1 MSFAVAL
8 GLVADEFLPEPPN
21 RFHPVAWFGT
31 AMLGYE
37 KGFYR
42 DSRAAGVSHA
52 LTGTA
57 LGLAAGFAL
66 RRAIGRR
73 AATFVAVT
81 VATGGQML
89 REVAERIGE
98 ATDLDG
104 ARRLLPSL
112 VGRDPSQLDASE
124 IARAAIESVAEN
136 TVDAAIASAFWG
148 VVGGAP
154 AVLAHRAINTMDA
167 MVGHHNSRYE
177 NYGWASARLDDLAA
191 WLPARLTALLVAVVT
206 PGRRKKITHA
216 VRNDAPEHPSPN
228 SGVSE
233 AAFAAALDLK
243 LGGTNRYGDTI
254 EHRVILHPTGQ
265 LPTLADI
272 AKTNQLSRRITALA
286 AALSAVVSLFRHQ
299 TKTGDEICLT
309 RITIRDTKL
318 SRESVTSRWANGS
331 ASSFKR
337 TNFFRGR

>member
-1 MSFAVAL
+1 VSVAVAL

-31 AMLGYE
+31 AMLAYE
-37 KGFYR
+37 KRFYR
-42 DSRAAGVSHA
+42 DTRAAGVAHA

-57 LGLAAGFAL
+57 LGLAAGFVL
-66 RRAIGRR
+66 RRAIGRP
-73 AATFVAVT
+73 AATFVAVS

-89 REVAERIGE
+89 RDVAGRIGQAADLE
-98 ATDLDG
+98 A

-112 VGRDPSQLDASE
+112 VGRDPSQLDTSE

-136 TVDAAIASAFWG
+136 TVDAAIATAFWG

-167 MVGHHNSRYE
+167 MVGHHNDRYE
-177 NYGWASARLDDLAA
+177 DYGWASARIDDLAA
-191 WLPARLTALLVAVVT
+191 WIPARLTAMLVMLVT
-206 PGRRKKITHA
+206 PGRYRQITQA

-243 LGGTNRYGDTI
+243 LGGTNRYGETI
-254 EHRVILHPTGQ
+254 EHRVILYPTGHAPS
-265 LPTLADI
+265 LVDI
-272 AKTNQLSRRITALA
+272 ARTNQLSRRITALA
-286 AALSAVVSLFRHQ
+286 AVLSVIVSLFRHNLQ
-299 TKTGDEICLT
+299 RYD
-309 RITIRDTKL
+309 D
-318 SRESVTSRWANGS
+318 S
-331 ASSFKR
+331 
-337 TNFFRGR
+337 

>member
-1 MSFAVAL
+1 VSIAVAL

-37 KGFYR
+37 KRFYR
-42 DSRAAGVSHA
+42 DTRAAGVAHA
-52 LTGTA
+52 LIGTA
-57 LGLAAGFAL
+57 LGLAGGLVL
-66 RRAIGRR
+66 RRAIGRP
-73 AATFVAVT
+73 AATFVAVSI
-81 VATGGQML
+81 ATGGRML
-89 REVAERIGE
+89 REVAGRIGA
-98 ATDLDG
+98 ATDMDE

-136 TVDAAIASAFWG
+136 TVDAAICSAFWG

-167 MVGHHNSRYE
+167 MVGHHSDRYE
-177 NYGWASARLDDLAA
+177 SYGWASARLDDLAA
-191 WLPARLTALLVAVVT
+191 WFPARLSSLLAALVT
-206 PGRRKKITHA
+206 PGRWRQIAQA
-216 VRNDAPEHPSPN
+216 VRNDAPAHPSPN

-265 LPTLADI
+265 SPSLADV

-286 AALSAVVSLFRHQ
+286 AALSAAVSLLR
-299 TKTGDEICLT
+299 
-309 RITIRDTKL
+309 
-318 SRESVTSRWANGS
+318 SRRNRPIESA
-331 ASSFKR
+331 
-337 TNFFRGR
+337 

>member
-1 MSFAVAL
+1 MSVAVAL

-37 KGFYR
+37 RRFYR
-42 DSRAAGVSHA
+42 DTRAAGVAHA
-52 LTGTA
+52 FTGTA

-66 RRAIGRR
+66 RRAVGRP
-73 AATFVAVT
+73 AATFVAIS

-89 REVAERIGE
+89 RAVAGRIGT
-98 ATDLDG
+98 ATDLDQ

-112 VGRDPSQLDASE
+112 VGRDPRDLAASE

-167 MVGHHNSRYE
+167 MVGHHDSRYE
-177 NYGWASARLDDLAA
+177 NYGWASARLDDIAA
-191 WLPARLTALLVAVVT
+191 WLPARITALLVVLVT
-206 PGRRKKITHA
+206 PSRWRPIAHA
-216 VRNDAPEHPSPN
+216 VRDDAPQHPSPN

-233 AAFAAALDLK
+233 AAFAAALDLT
-243 LGGTNRYGDTI
+243 LGGSNRYGDTI
-254 EHRVILHPTGQ
+254 EHRVILHSTGQ
-265 LPTLADI
+265 TPALADI
-272 AKTNQLSRRITALA
+272 AKANRLSRRITALA
-286 AALSAVVSLFRHQ
+286 AALS
-299 TKTGDEICLT
+299 
-309 RITIRDTKL
+309 
-318 SRESVTSRWANGS
+318 VTLA
-331 ASSFKR
+331 
-337 TNFFRGR
+337 

>member
-1 MSFAVAL
+1 MSVAVAL

-31 AMLGYE
+31 TMLHYE
-37 KGFYR
+37 RRFYR
-42 DSRAAGVSHA
+42 DTRVAGVAHA
-52 LTGTA
+52 VTGTA
-57 LGLAAGFAL
+57 LGFGAGLAL
-66 RRAIGRR
+66 RRAIGRP
-73 AATFVAVT
+73 AATFVAVS

-89 REVAERIGE
+89 RDVAGRIGQ
-98 ATDLDG
+98 ATDLED

-112 VGRDPSQLDASE
+112 VGRDPSQLDTSE

-136 TVDAAIASAFWG
+136 TVDATIATAFWG

-167 MVGHHNSRYE
+167 MVGHHSSRYE
-177 NYGWASARLDDLAA
+177 DYGWASARLDDIAA
-191 WLPARLTALLVAVVT
+191 WIPARLTALLVGIVR
-206 PGRRKKITHA
+206 PSRGREIVYA
-216 VRNDAPEHPSPN
+216 VRNDAPQHPSPN

-243 LGGTNRYGDTI
+243 LGGTNRYGTTV

-265 LPTLADI
+265 PSSLADI

-286 AALSAVVSLFRHQ
+286 IAVSAAVGLLRRRRR
-299 TKTGDEICLT
+299 KYPLLP
-309 RITIRDTKL
+309 R
-318 SRESVTSRWANGS
+318 N
-331 ASSFKR
+331 ASHRSQVE
-337 TNFFRGR
+337 

>member
-1 MSFAVAL
+1 VSVAAAL

-31 AMLGYE
+31 AMLAYE
-37 KGFYR
+37 KRFYR
-42 DSRAAGVSHA
+42 DTRAAGVAHA
-52 LTGTA
+52 FTGTA

-66 RRAIGRR
+66 RRAIGRP
-73 AATFVAVT
+73 AATFVAVSI
-81 VATGGQML
+81 ATGGQML
-89 REVAERIGE
+89 REVAGRIG
-98 ATDLDG
+98 AANDLDE

-136 TVDAAIASAFWG
+136 TVDAAICSAFWG
-148 VVGGAP
+148 SVGGAP

-167 MVGHHNSRYE
+167 MVGHHNDRYE

-191 WLPARLTALLVAVVT
+191 WFPARLTALLAALVT
-206 PGRRKKITHA
+206 PSRCRQIAHA
-216 VRNDAPEHPSPN
+216 VRNDAPHHPSPN

-233 AAFAAALDLK
+233 AAFAAALGFR

-265 LPTLADI
+265 PPLLTDI
-272 AKTNQLSRRITALA
+272 AKTNQLSRRITAVA
-286 AALSAVVSLFRHQ
+286 AALSPAVSLLR
-299 TKTGDEICLT
+299 
-309 RITIRDTKL
+309 
-318 SRESVTSRWANGS
+318 SR
-331 ASSFKR
+331 
-337 TNFFRGR
+337 